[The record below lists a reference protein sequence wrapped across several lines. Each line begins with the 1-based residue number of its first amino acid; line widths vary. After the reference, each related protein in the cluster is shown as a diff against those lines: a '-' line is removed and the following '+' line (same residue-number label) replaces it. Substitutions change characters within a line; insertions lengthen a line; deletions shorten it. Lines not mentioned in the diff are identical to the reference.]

1 MNYGQGRNHK
11 MIKNNFNMLVQ
22 KASATHFTYFHF
34 KLTKANQNIIYLFI
48 LVGGRKT
55 KTPLQRPVVLAYVE
69 EK

>member
-1 MNYGQGRNHK
+1 
-11 MIKNNFNMLVQ
+11 MLVQ